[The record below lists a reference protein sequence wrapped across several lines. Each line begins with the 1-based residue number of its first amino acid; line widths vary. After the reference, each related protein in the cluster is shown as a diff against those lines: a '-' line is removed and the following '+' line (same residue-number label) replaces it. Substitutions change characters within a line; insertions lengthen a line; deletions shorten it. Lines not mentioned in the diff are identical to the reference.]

1 MSADDLAAWD
11 DYGTWSGVLDLI
23 ATAMRTYQ
31 RDRDADPV
39 ATADRLRTLGRMLD
53 HAATIVRE
61 DEADRLRSRA
71 VSA

>member
-1 MSADDLAAWD
+1 MTADLDGWD

-39 ATADRLRTLGRMLD
+39 AAADRLRTIGRMLD
-53 HAATIVRE
+53 HAATSVRE
-61 DEADRLRSRA
+61 DELDRRRSRA